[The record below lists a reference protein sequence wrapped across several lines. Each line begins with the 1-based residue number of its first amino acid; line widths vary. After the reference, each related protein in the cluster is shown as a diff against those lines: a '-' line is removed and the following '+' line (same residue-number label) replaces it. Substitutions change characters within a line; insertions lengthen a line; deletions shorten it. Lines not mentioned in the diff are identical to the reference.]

1 MAPKVEA
8 ACEFVRKTGGMAAIG
23 ALQDAMALLQG
34 EAGTM
39 ITSSVD
45 EIEWYGKIPVEE
57 R

>member
-45 EIEWYGKIPVEE
+45 EIEWYGRIPVEE